1 MTNSPNFKY
10 RAFLSYSHA
19 DTASARWLH
28 SRLESFPLRG
38 LAGRET
44 ALGKVPKSLRPIFRG
59 RDDFSAG
66 LTLNDQT
73 IAALDASAA
82 LIVLC
87 SPASARS
94 RHVNEE
100 IRLFKQRLPERPVV
114 PVIPCG
120 KPDDAAQQCFPP
132 ARYGNGQIAD
142 CMAIPAIAADMEDG
156 KDGELALAKVVASLI
171 GVTPDEVF
179 RRAGRVRKRQ
189 AIVRDAIAVSVVILA
204 GVGAYYAHP
213 LKKQSPVMTETAAKC
228 ATRLPAGQAAEGFAR
243 TNASRWLK
251 AIRRTPRLIPAME
264 IRPH

>member
-1 MTNSPNFKY
+1 MTESPDFKY

-28 SRLESFPLRG
+28 SHLESFPLRG

-44 ALGKVPKSLRPIFRG
+44 ALGKVPKSLNPIFRG
-59 RDDFSAG
+59 RDDFSED

-100 IRLFKQRLPERPVV
+100 IRLFKQRRPERPIV
-114 PVIPCG
+114 PVILCG
-120 KPDDAAQQCFPP
+120 KPNDAAQPSFPP
-132 ARYGNGQIAD
+132 ALEENGKIAD
-142 CMAIPAIAADMEDG
+142 CMAIPAIAADIEDG

-171 GVTPDEVF
+171 GVPPDEVF
-179 RRAGRVRKRQ
+179 KRAARVRKRQ
-189 AIVRDAIAVSVVILA
+189 AIVRDAIAASVVILA
-204 GVGAYYAHP
+204 GVGAYYAHRP
-213 LKKQSPVMTETAAKC
+213 QQQSVVITDTAAKC
-228 ATRLPAGQAAEGFAR
+228 ATRLPAGQAAEGSQ
-243 TNASRWLK
+243 NAPDQCVTV
-251 AIRRTPRLIPAME
+251 A
-264 IRPH
+264 